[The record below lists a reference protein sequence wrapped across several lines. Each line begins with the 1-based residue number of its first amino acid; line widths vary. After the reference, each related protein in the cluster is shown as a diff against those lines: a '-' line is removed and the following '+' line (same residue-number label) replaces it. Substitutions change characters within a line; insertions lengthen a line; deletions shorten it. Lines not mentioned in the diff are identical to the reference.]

1 MAEDAAVA
9 EYVGR
14 GGVKPEIGGHPGARA
29 MAKMIASVR
38 RCDRL
43 AC

>member
-1 MAEDAAVA
+1 MNEAITLKERIEDRVNS
-9 EYVGR
+9 G
-14 GGVKPEIGGHPGARA
+14 ILGHPGARA